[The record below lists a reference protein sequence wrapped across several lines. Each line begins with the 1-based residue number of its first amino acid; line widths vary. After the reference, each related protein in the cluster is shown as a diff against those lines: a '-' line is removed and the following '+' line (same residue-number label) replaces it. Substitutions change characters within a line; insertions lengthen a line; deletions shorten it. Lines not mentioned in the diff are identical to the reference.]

1 MGAGKIIPAEGRGPA
16 ALLGLSHSI
25 ISQEMK
31 PRRHA
36 LDTFSLYVQFVI
48 SGLTM
53 GAIYA
58 MVGIG
63 FSFIYRVTTVLN
75 FAQGEFLMLG
85 GMVAITMTS
94 VLGSSLISALILAIL
109 AVTLTGMLFHLGAI
123 RVLGKAEPVR
133 MILITIAGSMFL
145 QGVAYLI
152 WGTDDYKLPAL
163 VKTGTINI
171 FGAAVNSQVIPVFIA
186 AILISFIL
194 KIFFDRTIW
203 GKASTS
209 CAESREASLLLG
221 INVDRMGM
229 LSFAMSAGIGAIGG
243 ILIAPISLMQYQ
255 KGVPLAIKGIAGA
268 VIGGLGNIWGALI
281 GGLILGLAEA
291 LSAGVIASYMTD
303 VVVFV
308 ILMLVLFIRP
318 EGLLKSKS

>member
-1 MGAGKIIPAEGRGPA
+1 
-16 ALLGLSHSI
+16 
-25 ISQEMK
+25 
-31 PRRHA
+31 
-36 LDTFSLYVQFVI
+36 
-48 SGLTM
+48 M

-63 FSFIYRVTTVLN
+63 FSFIYRVTMVLN

-94 VLGSSLISALILAIL
+94 VLGSSLIYALILAIL

-152 WGTDDYKLPAL
+152 WGTDDYTLPAL
-163 VKTGTINI
+163 IKAGTINI
-171 FGAAVNSQVIPVFIA
+171 FGAAVNSQVIPVFLA
-186 AILISFIL
+186 AFLISFIL
-194 KIFFDRTIW
+194 KIFFDKTIW
-203 GKASTS
+203 GKACTACS
-209 CAESREASLLLG
+209 ESREASMLLG

-229 LSFAMSAGIGAIGG
+229 LSFAISAGIGAIGG
-243 ILIAPISLMQYQ
+243 ILITPIALMQYQ

-268 VIGGLGNIWGALI
+268 VIGGLGNIWGALL

-291 LSAGVIASYMTD
+291 LSAGFIASYMTD

-318 EGLLKSKS
+318 EGLLKSKL

>member
-1 MGAGKIIPAEGRGPA
+1 ME
-16 ALLGLSHSI
+16 
-25 ISQEMK
+25 
-31 PRRHA
+31 
-36 LDTFSLYVQFVI
+36 TYSLYFQFII

-63 FSFIYRVTTVLN
+63 FSFIYRVTRVLN

-85 GMVAITMTS
+85 GMVAIT
-94 VLGSSLISALILAIL
+94 LSSIFGQSLFLAFVVGIL
-109 AVTLTGMLFHLGAI
+109 AVTVTGILFQLGAI

-145 QGVAYLI
+145 QGIAYLI
-152 WGTDDYKLPAL
+152 WGTDDYSMPPFVRA
-163 VKTGTINI
+163 GTINLL
-171 FGAAVNSQVIPVFIA
+171 GATINSQVFPVLGA
-186 AILISFIL
+186 AIIITFIL
-194 KIFFDRTIW
+194 KIFFDKTIW

-209 CAESREASLLLG
+209 CAESYEASLLLG

-243 ILIAPISLMQYQ
+243 ILIAPIALMQYQ

-268 VIGGLGNIWGALI
+268 VIGGLGNIWGALL
-281 GGLILGLAEA
+281 GGLIMGLAEA

-308 ILMLVLFIRP
+308 ILMLVLFLKP
-318 EGLLKSKS
+318 EGLLRARS

>member
-1 MGAGKIIPAEGRGPA
+1 
-16 ALLGLSHSI
+16 LN
-25 ISQEMK
+25 
-31 PRRHA
+31 
-36 LDTFSLYVQFVI
+36 TFSLYFQFIV

-63 FSFIYRVTTVLN
+63 FSFIYRVTKVLN

-85 GMVAITMTS
+85 GMVAISMTS
-94 VLGSSLISALILAIL
+94 FFGSSLALALIVGIL
-109 AVTLTGMLFHLGAI
+109 AVTMTGLLFHLGAI

-145 QGVAYLI
+145 QGLAYLI
-152 WGTDDYKLPAL
+152 WGTDDYAL
-163 VKTGTINI
+163 SPFLKAGTINL
-171 FGAAVNSQVIPVFIA
+171 FGAAINSQVFPVFGA
-186 AILISFIL
+186 AIGITFIL
-194 KIFFDRTIW
+194 KFFFGNTIW

-209 CAESREASLLLG
+209 CAESREASMLLG

-229 LSFAMSAGIGAIGG
+229 LSFAMSAGIGAVGG

-268 VIGGLGNIWGALI
+268 VIGGLGNIWGALL
-281 GGLILGLAEA
+281 GGLIMGLAEA

-308 ILMLVLFIRP
+308 ILMLVLFIKP
-318 EGLLKSKS
+318 EGLLKAKL

>member
-1 MGAGKIIPAEGRGPA
+1 M
-16 ALLGLSHSI
+16 
-25 ISQEMK
+25 
-31 PRRHA
+31 
-36 LDTFSLYVQFVI
+36 DTFSLYVQFII

-94 VLGSSLISALILAIL
+94 FGGVSLALALIIAVL
-109 AVTLTGMLFHLGAI
+109 AVTATGMLFHLGAI

-145 QGVAYLI
+145 RGVAYLI
-152 WGTDDYKLPAL
+152 WGTDDYKLPPL
-163 VKTGTINI
+163 VKAGII
-171 FGAAVNSQVIPVFIA
+171 KMFGAAVNSQVIPVFIA

-194 KIFFDRTIW
+194 KIFFDKTIW
-203 GKASTS
+203 GKACTS
-209 CAESREASLLLG
+209 CAESREASMLLG

-243 ILIAPISLMQYQ
+243 ILIAPIALMQYQ

-268 VIGGLGNIWGALI
+268 VIGGLGNIWGALL
-281 GGLILGLAEA
+281 GGLIMGLAEA

-318 EGLLKSKS
+318 EGLLKAKR

>member
-1 MGAGKIIPAEGRGPA
+1 M
-16 ALLGLSHSI
+16 
-25 ISQEMK
+25 
-31 PRRHA
+31 
-36 LDTFSLYVQFVI
+36 DTFSLYVQFIV

-94 VLGSSLISALILAIL
+94 VMGSSLIPALILAIL

-145 QGVAYLI
+145 QGIAYLI
-152 WGTDDYKLPAL
+152 WGTDDYNLPAL
-163 VKTGTINI
+163 IKTGTINI

-186 AILISFIL
+186 AILISFVL
-194 KIFFDRTIW
+194 KIFFDKTIW
-203 GKASTS
+203 GKACTS
-209 CAESREASLLLG
+209 CAESHEASMLLG

-291 LSAGVIASYMTD
+291 LSAGIIASYMTD

-308 ILMLVLFIRP
+308 ILMLVLFIKP
-318 EGLLKSKS
+318 EGLLKSKL

>member
-1 MGAGKIIPAEGRGPA
+1 
-16 ALLGLSHSI
+16 
-25 ISQEMK
+25 
-31 PRRHA
+31 
-36 LDTFSLYVQFVI
+36 LDTFSLYVQFII

-63 FSFIYRVTTVLN
+63 FSFIYRVTMVLN

-94 VLGSSLISALILAIL
+94 VLESSLIYALILAIL
-109 AVTLTGMLFHLGAI
+109 VVTLTGMLFHLGAI

-152 WGTDDYKLPAL
+152 WGTDDYTLPAL
-163 VKTGTINI
+163 IKTGTINI

-186 AILISFIL
+186 AVLISFIL
-194 KIFFDRTIW
+194 KIFFDKTIW
-203 GKASTS
+203 GKASTACS
-209 CAESREASLLLG
+209 ESREASMLLG

-268 VIGGLGNIWGALI
+268 VIGGLGNIWGALL

-318 EGLLKSKS
+318 EGLLKSKL

>member
-1 MGAGKIIPAEGRGPA
+1 
-16 ALLGLSHSI
+16 LNTL
-25 ISQEMK
+25 
-31 PRRHA
+31 
-36 LDTFSLYVQFVI
+36 SLYFQVVI

-85 GMVAITMTS
+85 GMFAITVTS
-94 VLGSSLISALILAIL
+94 VFGLPLALALIFGIM
-109 AVTLTGMLFHLGAI
+109 AVTITGLLFHLGAI
-123 RVLGKAEPVR
+123 KVLGKAEPVR

-145 QGVAYLI
+145 QGIAYLI
-152 WGTDDYKLPAL
+152 WGTDDYTLEPFIKA
-163 VKTGTINI
+163 GAINL
-171 FGAAVNSQVIPVFIA
+171 FGASVNSQVFPVFGA
-186 AILISFIL
+186 AIVITVLL
-194 KIFFDRTIW
+194 KFFFGKTIW

-209 CAESREASLLLG
+209 CAESREASMLLG

-229 LSFAMSAGIGAIGG
+229 LSFAMSAGIGAVGG
-243 ILIAPISLMQYQ
+243 ILIAPIALMQYQ

-268 VIGGLGNIWGALI
+268 VIGGLGNIWGALL
-281 GGLILGLAEA
+281 GGLIMGLAEA
-291 LSAGVIASYMTD
+291 LSAGFIASYMTD

-308 ILMLVLFIRP
+308 ILMLVLFLKP
-318 EGLLKSKS
+318 EGLLKART

>member
-1 MGAGKIIPAEGRGPA
+1 
-16 ALLGLSHSI
+16 
-25 ISQEMK
+25 
-31 PRRHA
+31 
-36 LDTFSLYVQFVI
+36 LDTFSLYFQFII

-94 VLGSSLISALILAIL
+94 ILGTSLALALIVGIL
-109 AVTLTGMLFHLGAI
+109 AVTMTGVLFHLGAI

-152 WGTDDYKLPAL
+152 WGTDDYSMPPF
-163 VKTGTINI
+163 VRTGTINVLGATI
-171 FGAAVNSQVIPVFIA
+171 NSQAIPVLGAAVMITV
-186 AILISFIL
+186 IL
-194 KIFFDRTIW
+194 KVFFDKTIW

-209 CAESREASLLLG
+209 CAESHEASLLLG

-229 LSFAMSAGIGAIGG
+229 LSFAISAGIGAIGG
-243 ILIAPISLMQYQ
+243 ILIAPIALMQYQ

-268 VIGGLGNIWGALI
+268 VIGGLGNIWGALL
-281 GGLILGLAEA
+281 GGLIMGLAEA

-308 ILMLVLFIRP
+308 ILMLVLFLRP
-318 EGLLKSKS
+318 EGLLRAKQ

>member
-1 MGAGKIIPAEGRGPA
+1 
-16 ALLGLSHSI
+16 
-25 ISQEMK
+25 
-31 PRRHA
+31 
-36 LDTFSLYVQFVI
+36 
-48 SGLTM
+48 M

-85 GMVAITMTS
+85 GMVAITMSS
-94 VLGSSLISALILAIL
+94 VFGSSLAVAFIAGLI
-109 AVTLTGMLFHLGAI
+109 AVTLTGILFQLGAI
-123 RVLGKAEPVR
+123 KVLGNAEPVR

-152 WGTDDYKLPAL
+152 WGTDDYSLPPF
-163 VKTGTINI
+163 VTTGTINL
-171 FGAAVNSQVIPVFIA
+171 FGASINSQVFPVVGA
-186 AILISFIL
+186 AILITFLL
-194 KIFFDRTIW
+194 KLFFDKTIW

-209 CAESREASLLLG
+209 CAESYEASLLLG

-243 ILIAPISLMQYQ
+243 ILIAPIALMQYQ
-255 KGVPLAIKGIAGA
+255 KGIPLAIKGIAGA
-268 VIGGLGNIWGALI
+268 VIGGLGSIWGALL
-281 GGLILGLAEA
+281 GGLIIGLAEA
-291 LSAGVIASYMTD
+291 LSAGAIASYMTD

-308 ILMLVLFIRP
+308 ILMLVLFIKP
-318 EGLLKSKS
+318 EGLLKSKL

>member
-1 MGAGKIIPAEGRGPA
+1 
-16 ALLGLSHSI
+16 
-25 ISQEMK
+25 
-31 PRRHA
+31 
-36 LDTFSLYVQFVI
+36 LDTFSLYVQFII

-94 VLGSSLISALILAIL
+94 VLGTSLISALILAIL

-152 WGTDDYKLPAL
+152 WGADDYKLPAL
-163 VKTGTINI
+163 VKAGTINI

-194 KIFFDRTIW
+194 KIFFDKTIW

-318 EGLLKSKS
+318 EGLLKSKL

>member
-1 MGAGKIIPAEGRGPA
+1 
-16 ALLGLSHSI
+16 
-25 ISQEMK
+25 
-31 PRRHA
+31 
-36 LDTFSLYVQFVI
+36 
-48 SGLTM
+48 M

-63 FSFIYRVTTVLN
+63 FSFIYRVTAVLN

-94 VLGSSLISALILAIL
+94 FLGLPLTIGLIIAIL
-109 AVTLTGMLFHLGAI
+109 AVTMTGMLFHLGAI
-123 RVLGKAEPVR
+123 RVLGKTEPVR

-152 WGTDDYKLPAL
+152 WGTDDYNLTAL
-163 VKTGTINI
+163 IKTGTINI

-186 AILISFIL
+186 AILISFVL
-194 KIFFDRTIW
+194 KIFFDKTIW

-209 CAESREASLLLG
+209 CSESREASMLLG

-318 EGLLKSKS
+318 EGLLKSKL

>member
-1 MGAGKIIPAEGRGPA
+1 MIFQGMSSR
-16 ALLGLSHSI
+16 S
-25 ISQEMK
+25 SQ
-31 PRRHA
+31 
-36 LDTFSLYVQFVI
+36 LDTFSLYVQFII

-94 VLGSSLISALILAIL
+94 VMGSSLILALILAIM

-163 VKTGTINI
+163 IKTGTINI

-186 AILISFIL
+186 AFLISFIL
-194 KIFFDRTIW
+194 KIFFDKTIW
-203 GKASTS
+203 GKASAS
-209 CAESREASLLLG
+209 CAESREASMLLG

-318 EGLLKSKS
+318 EGLLKSKL